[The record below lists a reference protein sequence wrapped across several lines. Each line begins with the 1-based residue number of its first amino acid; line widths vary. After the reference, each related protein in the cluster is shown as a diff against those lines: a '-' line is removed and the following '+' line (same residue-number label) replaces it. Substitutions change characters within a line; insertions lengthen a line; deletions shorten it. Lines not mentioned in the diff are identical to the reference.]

1 MHRGYALMACIFSSV
16 TTTLA
21 ASDWPMQA
29 RKHPNSEEPWI
40 IAPWESTWT
49 NSLAICVMIGPY
61 ENATDFQEFLQYH
74 QCASAH
80 ICCLQASARA
90 SPGSAWCRW
99 LGIDH
104 AYVIE
109 NDSVQPMDGMETST
123 SSTLAS

>member
-1 MHRGYALMACIFSSV
+1 MHRGYALMACILSSV

-80 ICCLQASARA
+80 RLAACKPVPDHERHHQAQHGAGGWA
-90 SPGSAWCRW
+90 STM
-99 LGIDH
+99 
-104 AYVIE
+104 
-109 NDSVQPMDGMETST
+109 PM
-123 SSTLAS
+123 